1 MQQRHRPG
9 YAGSGPGEFTPDGC
23 AVDLYRRL
31 PVRDEPQIIASVVP
45 PPATLLELGCG
56 AGRVTGPLV
65 RAGYQVTAVD
75 ESAEMLAAVSGAET
89 VRSAI
94 EDLAL
99 DRTFDVV
106 WLSSFL
112 VHAPDVSVRERMLR
126 VCRRHVGPGGAV
138 IIQREGAGWHT
149 QIPRQGPAG
158 DGISRV
164 VASND
169 VGDGVREVHVEYEFP
184 DARWTQ
190 TFRSRPLTAEQF
202 EDALRSAGLVVSR
215 YLDSSG
221 TWVAASV
228 SGGAR

>member
-1 MQQRHRPG
+1 M
-9 YAGSGPGEFTPDGC
+9 
-23 AVDLYRRL
+23 
-31 PVRDEPQIIASVVP
+31 RDEPQIIASVVP

-65 RAGYQVTAVD
+65 RDGYQVTAVD
-75 ESAEMLAAVSGAET
+75 ESAEMLAAVSEAAPGAET
-89 VRSAI
+89 VRSTI

-112 VHAPDVSVRERMLR
+112 VHAPDIPVRERMLE
-126 VCRRHVGPGGAV
+126 VCRRHVEPDGTV
-138 IIQREGAGWHT
+138 IVQREGAGWHT

-184 DARWTQ
+184 GARWTQ

-202 EDALRSAGLVVSR
+202 EEALRSAGLVVSR